1 MIGSLPIRTRIALW
15 YAGVLALFMVAFALG
30 GYAFVRRSAV
40 TALDETLAE
49 ASTAVGEAIA
59 LLIAQGHDV
68 NAAVPAVLDQVYFRD
83 LTIAVLDRQRG
94 MLVGTSQADSA
105 DVAADSGTLVVDVPV
120 DSVHMSDA
128 AWARVLARA
137 GARRGAYATVEGDR
151 GPVRVF
157 ALPRTLG
164 GRAIVIGAA
173 HSLRAQR
180 RLLGKLELA
189 LAAGVP
195 VLLLLATA
203 GGYLLARKSLN
214 PVADMTERAARIGAE
229 NLHERLPVARP
240 TDELG
245 RLAVVLNDLLGRVAS
260 AFEQQKQLIAD
271 ASHELRT
278 PVAILSSEAELALSR
293 ERSPAEL
300 RAALVAVREDALQLQ
315 HVVEDL
321 FLLARA
327 NAGERLLT
335 MEELYVDDLA
345 AECVQSVQ
353 TLAARKSIA
362 LDLAR
367 DGDLPFRGDAS
378 LLRRLLL
385 NLLDNAI
392 KYTPPGGEVRVR
404 TARVPDG
411 CTVSVSDTGPGVP
424 PEARDRL
431 FDRFYRASR
440 ARSAADAPGA
450 GLGLAIA
457 RWIAEAHGGRL
468 ELAATGEGGS
478 TFVLTLPQAV
488 SRWISESVKW

>member
-1 MIGSLPIRTRIALW
+1 MIGSLPIRARLALW
-15 YAGVLALFMVAFALG
+15 YAGVLALFMVTFALG
-30 GYAFVRRSAV
+30 GYAFVRRGVV

-68 NAAVPAVLDQVYFRD
+68 NTAVPAVLDQVYFRD

-94 MLVGTSQADSA
+94 ILVGTSQGDSTDVDADSSA
-105 DVAADSGTLVVDVPV
+105 LVVDLPV

-128 AWARVLARA
+128 ALARVLART
-137 GARRGAYATVEGDR
+137 GARRGTYATVEGDR

-157 ALPRTLG
+157 ALPRTVG
-164 GRAIVIGAA
+164 GHAIVIGAA

-180 RLLGKLELA
+180 RFLRRVEVA

-214 PVADMTERAARIGAE
+214 PVAVMTERAARIGAE

-245 RLAVVLNDLLGRVAS
+245 RLAVVLNELLGRVAS
-260 AFEQQKQLIAD
+260 AFEQQRQLIAD

-278 PVAILSSEAELALSR
+278 PVAILSSEAELALAR
-293 ERSPAEL
+293 ERTPDEL
-300 RAALVAVREDALQLQ
+300 RAALVAVREESRQLQ

-345 AECVQSVQ
+345 AECVQAMQ
-353 TLAARKSIA
+353 TLAARKHIT
-362 LDLAR
+362 LDLSR

-392 KYTPPGGEVRVR
+392 KYTPDGGAVRVCTER
-404 TARVPDG
+404 TYDG
-411 CTVSVSDTGPGVP
+411 YTVSVSDTGPGVP
-424 PEARDRL
+424 PDTRDRL

-440 ARSAADAPGA
+440 ARGTADAPGA

-457 RWIAEAHGGRL
+457 RWIAEAHRGRL
-468 ELAATGEGGS
+468 ELAATGDGGS
-478 TFVLTLPQAV
+478 TFVLTLRTAV
-488 SRWISESVKW
+488 NS

>member
-1 MIGSLPIRTRIALW
+1 MIGSLPIRTRLALW
-15 YAGVLALFMVAFALG
+15 YAGVLALFMVTFALG
-30 GYAFVRRSAV
+30 GYAFVRRGAV
-40 TALDETLAE
+40 SALDETLAE

-68 NAAVPAVLDQVYFRD
+68 SEAVPAVLDQVYFRD

-94 MLVGTSQADSA
+94 MLVGSSPADTA
-105 DVAADSGTLVVDVPV
+105 AVAADSGALAPVVDVPL
-120 DSVHMSDA
+120 DSVHVSDA
-128 AWARVLARA
+128 ALARALARA
-137 GARRGAYATVEGDR
+137 GSKRGAYVTVEGDR
-151 GPVRVF
+151 GPVRIF
-157 ALPRTLG
+157 ALPRTIG
-164 GRAIVIGAA
+164 GRPLVIGAA

-180 RLLGKLELA
+180 RLLGTLELA

-195 VLLLLATA
+195 VLLVLATA
-203 GGYLLARKSLN
+203 GGYLLARKSLD
-214 PVADMTERAARIGAE
+214 PVAVMTERAARIGAE

-240 TDELG
+240 SDELG
-245 RLAVVLNDLLGRVAS
+245 RLALVLNELLGRVAS

-278 PVAILSSEAELALSR
+278 PVAILNSEAELALAR
-293 ERSPAEL
+293 ERSPQEL
-300 RAALVAVREDALQLQ
+300 RAALVAVREEALRLQ

-335 MEELYVDDLA
+335 MEELYIDDLA

-353 TLAARKSIA
+353 TLAARKHIA
-362 LDLAR
+362 LDMAG
-367 DGDLPFRGDAS
+367 DSDLPFRGDAS

-392 KYTPPGGEVRVR
+392 KYTPDSGAVHVR
-404 TARVPDG
+404 TARVSDG

-424 PEARDRL
+424 AEARDRL

-440 ARSAADAPGA
+440 ARGAAEATGA

-457 RWIAEAHGGRL
+457 RWIAVAHAGRL
-468 ELAATGEGGS
+468 ELEATGEQGS
-478 TFVLTLPQAV
+478 TFVLTLV
-488 SRWISESVKW
+488 VRNGGG

>member
-1 MIGSLPIRTRIALW
+1 MIGALPIRARLALW
-15 YAGVLALFMVAFALG
+15 YAGVLALFMVTFAVG
-30 GYAFVRRSAV
+30 GYAFVRRGAV
-40 TALDETLAE
+40 SALDETLAE
-49 ASTAVGEAIA
+49 ATTAVGEAIA

-68 NAAVPAVLDQVYFRD
+68 DAAVPAVLDQVYFRD

-94 MLVGTSQADSA
+94 MLVGTSASDTA
-105 DVAADSGTLVVDVPV
+105 DVVSADSGTLAPIVDVPV
-120 DSVHMSDA
+120 DSVHVSDA
-128 AWARVLARA
+128 ALAGALARA
-137 GARRGAYATVEGDR
+137 GARRGGYATLDGDR

-157 ALPRTLG
+157 ALPRTIG
-164 GRAIVIGAA
+164 GRALVIGAA

-180 RLLGKLELA
+180 RFLRELELA
-189 LAAGVP
+189 LEAGVP

-203 GGYLLARKSLN
+203 GGYLLARKSLQ
-214 PVADMTERAARIGAE
+214 PVAIMTERAARIGAE

-240 TDELG
+240 PDELG
-245 RLAVVLNDLLGRVAS
+245 RLAVVLNELLGRVS
-260 AFEQQKQLIAD
+260 TAFEQQKQLIAD

-293 ERSPAEL
+293 ERSVDEL
-300 RAALVAVREDALQLQ
+300 RAALTAVREEALRLQ

-345 AECVQSVQ
+345 ADCVQAVQ
-353 TLAARKSIA
+353 ALAARKSIA
-362 LDLAR
+362 LEMSGER
-367 DGDLPFRGDAS
+367 DLPFGGDAS

-392 KYTPPGGEVRVR
+392 KYTPAGGHVRVR
-404 TARVPDG
+404 TARVTG
-411 CTVSVSDTGPGVP
+411 GYTVSVSDTGAGVP
-424 PEARDRL
+424 VEARDRL
-431 FDRFYRASR
+431 FDRFFRANR
-440 ARSAADAPGA
+440 ARGSGADAQGA

-468 ELAATGEGGS
+468 ELAETGERGS
-478 TFVLTLPQAV
+478 TFVLTLPSGA
-488 SRWISESVKW
+488 

>member
-1 MIGSLPIRTRIALW
+1 MIGALPIRARLALW
-15 YAGVLALFMVAFALG
+15 YAGVLALFMVTFALG
-30 GYAFVRRSAV
+30 GYAFVRRGAV
-40 TALDETLAE
+40 SALDETLAE

-68 NAAVPAVLDQVYFRD
+68 DAAVPAVLDQVYFRD

-94 MLVGTSQADSA
+94 MLVGTSPADTA
-105 DVAADSGTLVVDVPV
+105 DVAADSGALAPVVEVPI
-120 DSVHMSDA
+120 DSVHVTDA
-128 AWARVLARA
+128 ALARALARA
-137 GARRGAYATVEGDR
+137 GARRGVYVTVEGDR
-151 GPVRVF
+151 DPVRVF

-164 GRAIVIGAA
+164 GRPLVIGAA
-173 HSLRAQR
+173 HSLRAQHR
-180 RLLGKLELA
+180 FLREVELA

-203 GGYLLARKSLN
+203 GGYLLARKSLQ
-214 PVADMTERAARIGAE
+214 PVAVMTERAARIGAE
-229 NLHERLPVARP
+229 NLHERLPVTHP
-240 TDELG
+240 PDELG
-245 RLAVVLNDLLGRVAS
+245 RLAVVVNELLGRVAT

-278 PVAILSSEAELALSR
+278 PVAILSSEAELALAR
-293 ERSPAEL
+293 ERSPDEL
-300 RAALVAVREDALQLQ
+300 RAALTAVREEALRLQ

-327 NAGERLLT
+327 NAGERLVA

-345 AECVQSVQ
+345 AECVHAMQA
-353 TLAARKSIA
+353 LAARKSIG
-362 LDLAR
+362 LDMAGER
-367 DGDLPFRGDAS
+367 DLPCRGDPS

-392 KYTPPGGEVRVR
+392 KYTPAGGAVCVR
-404 TARVPDG
+404 TARAAAG
-411 CTVSVSDTGPGVP
+411 YTVSVTDTGAGVP

-431 FDRFYRASR
+431 FDRFFRATR
-440 ARSAADAPGA
+440 ARRAGADAPGA

-457 RWIAEAHGGRL
+457 RWIAEAHAGRL

-478 TFVLTLPQAV
+478 TFVLTLPG
-488 SRWISESVKW
+488 

>member
-1 MIGSLPIRTRIALW
+1 MIPALPIRTRLALW
-15 YAGVLALFMVAFALG
+15 YAAVLALFMITFALG
-30 GYAFVRRSAV
+30 GFAFVQRGAV
-40 TALDETLAE
+40 SALDETLAE
-49 ASTAVGEAIA
+49 ASTAVAEAIA
-59 LLIAQGHDV
+59 LLIAQGHGVD
-68 NAAVPAVLDQVYFRD
+68 AAVPAVLDQVYFRD

-94 MLVGTSQADSA
+94 MLVGAPSSDSS
-105 DVAADSGTLVVDVPV
+105 DVAPADSGTLAPVVDVPV
-120 DSVHMSDA
+120 DSVHVSDDA
-128 AWARVLARA
+128 LARALARA
-137 GARRGAYATVEGDR
+137 GARHGAYVTLEGDR

-157 ALPRTLG
+157 ALPRTIG
-164 GRAIVIGAA
+164 GHALVIGAA

-180 RLLGKLELA
+180 RFLRKLELA

-203 GGYLLARKSLN
+203 GGYLLARKSLQ
-214 PVADMTERAARIGAE
+214 PVAIMTERAARIGAE

-240 TDELG
+240 VDELG
-245 RLAVVLNDLLGRVAS
+245 RLAVVLNELFGRIAT

-293 ERSPAEL
+293 DRSVDEL
-300 RAALVAVREDALQLQ
+300 RAALTAIREEALRLH

-345 AECVQSVQ
+345 AECVQAVQ
-353 TLAARKSIA
+353 ALAARKNIA
-362 LDLAR
+362 LDMAGER
-367 DGDLPFRGDAS
+367 DLPCRGDSS

-392 KYTPPGGEVRVR
+392 KYTPAGGEVRVR
-404 TARVPDG
+404 TARVAG
-411 CTVSVSDTGPGVP
+411 GYTVSVSDTGAGVP

-431 FDRFYRASR
+431 FDRFFRASR
-440 ARSAADAPGA
+440 ARGSGADAQGA

-457 RWIAEAHGGRL
+457 RWIAEAHAGRL

-478 TFVLTLPQAV
+478 TFVLTLPSGA
-488 SRWISESVKW
+488 